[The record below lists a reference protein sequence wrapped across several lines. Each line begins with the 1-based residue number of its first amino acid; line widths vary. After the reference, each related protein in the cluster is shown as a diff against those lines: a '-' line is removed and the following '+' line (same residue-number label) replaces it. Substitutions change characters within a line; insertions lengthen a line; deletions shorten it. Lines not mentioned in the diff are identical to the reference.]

1 MNQIRVLIGCA
12 DYLVTPD
19 IERDVR
25 ASTEMHLVADAMTPG
40 EALRRL
46 DADPTLVDVLLL
58 IGDVP
63 AFDRTGL
70 LKRHASLRILQLLTL
85 DSAVRF
91 DALGLSKEQVIDFL
105 VAFGRER
112 DSTLGGRWRT
122 IAPTDRAPGQAVA
135 LPLPNPA
142 AEAKPGEANRGEPK
156 AAPKITGAPE
166 TDQLWAIVCDWL
178 DAALHR
184 FNDARPTA
192 PDEMTGLTVPQAL
205 VVKLLTRCAAEDGE
219 DAGADAVNAALNAL
233 DNALRTQAATPLA
246 RLFRALDLHPEA
258 RQLFLLALA
267 PELDCRYQRVFGVF
281 NDDMGQRALG
291 FGVAC
296 AVIGPQAQVR
306 TSLAAFDGLD
316 RLRLLDRDSRHPPA
330 FDEALR
336 VDPPLCAWLLG
347 HAEALEADPA
357 LQGALRKAPWPGRRW
372 LVGEQDR
379 QHGAALIE
387 ALRKA
392 AGAGHGVVL
401 EGSDVDGWRALLESA
416 KGAEPL
422 WRVDLGALGERS
434 VAEQQDLAARL
445 ERLTLLRGGW
455 LVLDASAFPDRPAL
469 VAPMGP
475 LLGSLGS
482 LGSLGTMTR
491 VAIVARRAE
500 IVLGALAGHE
510 PQVLKRE
517 PAPLKARAAVL
528 ARAGT
533 DAGLSLTGADAER
546 LAAGLPVGLAQ
557 LDEAVRLMQ
566 ARSARGEPQDSA
578 RDFARALRWAAS
590 PDLPRF
596 ARRLEASFQL
606 DDVVLPPEPAA
617 QLREIVANVCHA
629 ARVMQ
634 DWGFEA
640 QLPYGRGV
648 TALFSGPSG
657 TGKTMAAQAI
667 AQTLGVEAFVVD
679 LSRIVSKYIGETEKH
694 LDAVFDDAERAGA
707 VLLFD
712 EADALFG
719 KRSEVRDAH
728 DRYANIEVAY
738 LLQRLE
744 AFTGLGILTTNL
756 RQNIDS
762 AFLRR
767 FRFIVEF
774 PQPDVKAR
782 EELWRRCLPTTAPRE
797 AGLEAGL
804 RQLAANCELNGG
816 NIRQI
821 TVRAA
826 FAAAQQAAPGR
837 EGRIGMSHL
846 LEAALAEVR
855 KLGLVGTERRL
866 TALSAEFNRPLRA
879 A

>member
-1 MNQIRVLIGCA
+1 LNQIRVLIGRA
-12 DYLVTPD
+12 DEMVAPD
-19 IERDVR
+19 IECHVR
-25 ASTEMHLVADAMTPG
+25 ASTEMGVVANVMTPE
-40 EALRRL
+40 EALDYL
-46 DADPTLVDVLLL
+46 KADPTLADVLLL

-63 AFDRTGL
+63 TFDRTDL
-70 LKRHASLRILQLLTL
+70 LKRHASLRILQFLTL
-85 DSAVRF
+85 ESAVRF
-91 DALGLSKEQVIDFL
+91 DALGLSKQVIDFL

-122 IAPTDRAPGQAVA
+122 IAPTDTGPGQAVA
-135 LPLPNPA
+135 LPLPNRA
-142 AEAKPGEANRGEPK
+142 AEAKPSEANRGEPK

-192 PDEMTGLTVPQAL
+192 SDEMTGLTVPQAV
-205 VVKLLTRCAAEDGE
+205 VVKLLTRCAAGDGE
-219 DAGADAVNAALNAL
+219 DAGADAVNAASNAL

-246 RLFRALDLHPEA
+246 RLFRALDLHREA

-316 RLRLLDRDSRHPPA
+316 RLRLLDRASRHPPA

-379 QHGAALIE
+379 PHAAALIE
-387 ALRKA
+387 ALRKT

-401 EGSDVDGWRALLESA
+401 EGADVDGWRALLELT

-469 VAPMGP
+469 VAAMGP
-475 LLGSLGS
+475 LLGSLG
-482 LGSLGTMTR
+482 TMRR

-528 ARAGT
+528 AQAAT

-546 LAAGLPVGLAQ
+546 LAAGLPAGLAH

-566 ARSARGEPQDSA
+566 ARSARGAPQDAA
-578 RDFARALRWAAS
+578 RDFARALRGAAS

-667 AQTLGVEAFVVD
+667 AETLGVEAFVVD

-774 PQPDVKAR
+774 PQPDAKAR

-804 RQLAANCELNGG
+804 RQLATNCELNGG

-855 KLGLVGTERRL
+855 KLGLAGTERRL